1 MIGHSY
7 TADEI
12 AWLREHRP
20 GLTAAELAPAFNAR
34 FGTAIG
40 ANALISACQRRGIL
54 ALNSVCFKK
63 GCKPWNTGLKGFRPS
78 PRTEFKK
85 GHAPT
90 NILPVGA
97 EVIDLKDGYTYVKI
111 AEPAVWRQKH
121 HLAWEAAN
129 GPLPKGCIIL
139 FLDGDNGNF
148 ALANLHCMS
157 RLALLRLNK
166 NRYRAA
172 PAEIKPTVLA
182 LATLEAAIIE
192 RRL

>member
-1 MIGHSY
+1 MIGHRY

-12 AWLREHRP
+12 AWLREPRP
-20 GLTAAELAPAFNAR
+20 GMTAAELATAFNAK

-40 ANALISACQRRGIL
+40 ADALLGVCQRRGIL
-54 ALNSVCFKK
+54 ALNSGCFKK

-78 PRTEFKK
+78 IGTEFKK
-85 GHAPT
+85 G
-90 NILPVGA
+90 NIPKNVLPVGA
-97 EVIDLKDGYTYVKI
+97 EVIDSKDGYVYVKI

-121 HLAWEAAN
+121 RLVWEAAN
-129 GPLPKGCIIL
+129 GPLPAGCIIL

-172 PAEIKPTVLA
+172 PDEIKPTVLA
-182 LATLEAAIIE
+182 LAILEAAIIE